1 VPEPGVL
8 YTQDVIGE
16 TVGNYRITDLLSK
29 GGMGVVYTAEHVHIG
44 RRAAVKVLLPSIS
57 GKPDVLPRFFA
68 EARATAAIGHPGIVE
83 IFDFGRLDNGNAY
96 LIMELLDG
104 VPLAKRLSVPMAADR
119 ALALMEH
126 ITSALSAAHAKG
138 IVHRDLKPANI
149 VLVPDPGVRFGE
161 RTKLL
166 DFGIAKLADNELGKE
181 YATRTG
187 TIMGTP
193 AYMAPEQCRGASDV
207 DHRADLYALGCI
219 LFHMLCAR
227 PPFLGFGAGE
237 IIGMQQFV
245 PPLPP
250 RSLNPEI
257 PPEVEALVLRLL
269 EKDPAARVQSTEDLL
284 VELSALTPRE
294 GHDTVGWSLRER
306 QASGYGPSS
315 SSGTARREPTGTP
328 LPAAPPWISSPSS
341 SPSSPPGTGHSEL
354 STRSV
359 TDLAD
364 RDADAAGASPSS
376 FDSIGPTEA
385 DTRGA
390 SGEQPT
396 TFTSAVHSAEAGSS
410 AGKPGASHRWRA
422 YAAGF
427 AILTGV
433 GFGAWVAISRGDPPR
448 QPTHALAGPV
458 DATPQPRV
466 EASQEAA
473 VAVPD
478 AEATN
483 LVPGGQAASAG
494 GAAGAHTAQPVPAA
508 SSEEILVTITSTP
521 SAATVYLDD
530 QKLGTTPLERHAMR
544 PGQDKIVLTVKKSG
558 YRDGTIALAPSE
570 DDYHVKLDKLDRR
583 SPRTSAPASGQDSR
597 SRSNPEPQR
606 PVDPNSTINPFAQ

>member
-1 VPEPGVL
+1 MPEPGVLL

-57 GKPDVLPRFFA
+57 EKPDVLPRFFA

-83 IFDFGRLDNGNAY
+83 IFDFGRLENGNAY

-126 ITSALSAAHAKG
+126 ITSALAAAHAKG

-149 VLVPDPGVRFGE
+149 VLVADPGVRFGE

-219 LFHMLCAR
+219 LFHMLCGR
-227 PPFLGFGAGE
+227 PPFLGYGAGE

-306 QASGYGPSS
+306 QASSYGSSS
-315 SSGTARREPTGTP
+315 SSGAARREPAGTP
-328 LPAAPPWISSPSS
+328 LPAPPWVS
-341 SPSSPPGTGHSEL
+341 SPSSPGHSEL
-354 STRSV
+354 STRSA
-359 TDLAD
+359 TDLGDKNA
-364 RDADAAGASPSS
+364 APTAGASPGGLD
-376 FDSIGPTEA
+376 FTEPTEA

-390 SGEQPT
+390 SAEQPT

-410 AGKPGASHRWRA
+410 AGKPVASHRWRA
-422 YAAGF
+422 YAAGLV
-427 AILTGV
+427 ILTGV
-433 GFGAWVAISRGDPPR
+433 GFGAWVAMSKGDPPR
-448 QPTHALAGPV
+448 QPTQALAGPV
-458 DATPQPRV
+458 DATPPPRV
-466 EASQEAA
+466 AASQAAAAA
-473 VAVPD
+473 VPV

-483 LVPGGQAASAG
+483 ASLVSGGQAASAG
-494 GAAGAHTAQPVPAA
+494 SAGGAHTAQPVPAA
-508 SSEEILVTITSTP
+508 GGEEILVTITLTP

-530 QKLGTTPLERHAMR
+530 QKLGTTPLERHRMR
-544 PGQDKIVLTVKKSG
+544 PGNDKIVLTVKKSG
-558 YRDGTIALAPSE
+558 YHDETIELAASK
-570 DDYHVKLDKLDRR
+570 DDYHVKLDKLDKR
-583 SPRTSAPASGQDSR
+583 SPRTSAPASGQDSK
-597 SRSNPEPQR
+597 SRSNPEPQRPQR
-606 PVDPNSTINPFAQ
+606 PVDPNSTINPFSQ

>member
-1 VPEPGVL
+1 VPDPGVL
-8 YTQDVIGE
+8 LYTPDVIGE

-44 RRAAVKVLLPSIS
+44 RKAAVKVLLPSIS

-83 IFDFGRLDNGNAY
+83 IFDFGRLENGNAY

-104 VPLAKRLSVPMAADR
+104 VPLARRLSMPMAADR

-126 ITSALSAAHAKG
+126 ITSALAAAHAKG

-245 PPLPP
+245 PPPPP
-250 RSLNPEI
+250 RSLNAEI

-269 EKDPAARVQSTEDLL
+269 EKDPAARVQSTEELL

-306 QASGYGPSS
+306 QASSYGASS
-315 SSGTARREPTGTP
+315 SRKARREPTGTP
-328 LPAAPPWISSPSS
+328 LPATPAWLSSPSS
-341 SPSSPPGTGHSEL
+341 TDHSEL
-354 STRSV
+354 STRSAV
-359 TDLAD
+359 ELAD
-364 RDADAAGASPSS
+364 GNAAKAAGASASS

-410 AGKPGASHRWRA
+410 AGKPVASHAWRA

-427 AILTGV
+427 AILMGA
-433 GFGAWVAISRGDPPR
+433 GFGAWVVMSEREPPR
-448 QPTHALAGPV
+448 QPTQALAEPV

-466 EASQEAA
+466 AASQAAAAA
-473 VAVPD
+473 VPGAD
-478 AEATN
+478 ATSAP
-483 LVPGGQAASAG
+483 VVSGGQAASAG
-494 GAAGAHTAQPVPAA
+494 MAAGAHTAQPAA
-508 SSEEILVTITSTP
+508 AGEEILVTITSTP

-544 PGQDKIVLTVKKSG
+544 PGQDRVVFTVKKSG
-558 YRDGTIALAPSE
+558 YHDRTIALAPPE
-570 DDYHVKLDKLDRR
+570 DDYHVKLDRR
-583 SPRTSAPASGQDSR
+583 SPRTSAPAPGQDSE
-597 SRSNPEPQR
+597 SRSNREPQRPQR